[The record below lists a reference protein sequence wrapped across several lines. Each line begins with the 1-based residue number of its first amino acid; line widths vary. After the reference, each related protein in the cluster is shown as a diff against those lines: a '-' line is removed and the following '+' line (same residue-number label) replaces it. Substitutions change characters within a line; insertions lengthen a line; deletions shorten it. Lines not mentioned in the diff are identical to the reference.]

1 MPDWNQRVIDEFRA
15 NGGRV
20 GGPFEGRTLLLLHHR
35 GAKTGTERVNPLAY
49 QRLSDDAVAVF
60 ASKGGAPTNPDWYHN
75 LIANADVT
83 VEIGAD
89 TFPARARVAEG
100 EERERIWER
109 QKHDWPGF
117 AAYDEKTKGIRDI
130 PVIVLDRTRT
140 AAKTGAR
147 ANRARSPGRNEPRGN
162 ARSAAPRGLSRYDA

>member
-1 MPDWNQRVIDEFRA
+1 MPDWNQRVVDEFRA
-15 NGGRV
+15 NDGRV

-35 GAKTGTERVNPLAY
+35 GARTGTERVNPLAY

-75 LIANADVT
+75 VIANADVT

-89 TFPARARVAEG
+89 TFPARARIAEG

-117 AAYDEKTKGIRDI
+117 ADYEEKTKGIRNI
-130 PVIVLDRTRT
+130 PVIVLDRV
-140 AAKTGAR
+140 
-147 ANRARSPGRNEPRGN
+147 
-162 ARSAAPRGLSRYDA
+162 